1 MNTLDNFKITDR
13 IAVVTGGGQGLGRA
27 AALAFADA
35 GADVVVVAR
44 RLASVEQVA
53 AEIRQRGRRA
63 LALSADL
70 RDPAAPARLVSEA
83 MAAFGRI
90 DIWLNNAGGTD
101 DTTAY
106 RLDETTDEH
115 WDEVVDL
122 NMKGLWRCC
131 REVSKVMTAGAVIL
145 NMSSI
150 FAFRGAE
157 NGYGAYGASKAAVN
171 ALTRLLCL
179 ELAPRGIRVNAIAP
193 GPVPTET
200 FKSSAIG
207 ATTDLTQLAKDWGV
221 PLGRVGT
228 PEDVANAC
236 LYLASPAAGWCSGVV
251 LKVAGGM

>member
-1 MNTLDNFKITDR
+1 MSALDAFKITDQV
-13 IAVVTGGGQGLGRA
+13 AVVTGGGQGLGRA

-44 RLASVEQVA
+44 RQERVDLVA
-53 AEIRQRGRRA
+53 EEIGARGRRA

-70 RDPAAPARLVSEA
+70 RDPAAPARLVEAA
-83 MAAFGRI
+83 MARFGKI

-122 NMKGLWRCC
+122 NMKSVWRCS
-131 REVSKVMTAGAVIL
+131 REVSKVMTAGGVIL

-150 FAFRGAE
+150 LAFLGAE
-157 NGYGAYGASKAAVN
+157 NGYGPYAAAKASVN
-171 ALTRLLCL
+171 RLTRLLSL

-200 FKSSAIG
+200 FRSSPIG
-207 ATTDLTQLAKDWGV
+207 ANSDLSQLAKDWGV
-221 PLGRVGT
+221 PLGRVGE
-228 PEDVANAC
+228 PEDVAHAC
-236 LYLASPAAGWCSGVV
+236 LYLASPAASWCTGIV
-251 LKVAGGM
+251 LVVAGGM